1 MISREQVKKA
11 SFLALNQLG
20 IDKAFRRITA
30 RKARIVTY
38 HGVVKKSP
46 RVFNWQQIP
55 ENAFIQQMVYL
66 KRNFRVIP
74 LPTLLDELFRLNRI
88 VPRSLAIT
96 FDDGYENNFS
106 VAYPILTSLKLPATF
121 FISTSFIG
129 NDRVR
134 LWYET
139 LYDAIIGYPEK
150 SIDLSLIALGKLD
163 TSSPNSKENCLRCI
177 IEQLKPLPD
186 RVRQSRLDDILNR
199 LGWTGN
205 QATFPEMTWEQLMV
219 IAKDPMMTIGG
230 HGHSHA
236 ILTKLSNEAAQEE
249 IITNKRYLEANLN
262 RKISI
267 FSYPNGESNKYIIDC
282 LKRAGFT
289 YAVTT
294 KEGLLGSN
302 PYLIERMTVR
312 NPSTIDSYRTL
323 ISGITPIYKK
333 MFHDH

>member
-1 MISREQVKKA
+1 MISREKVKKA
-11 SFLALNQLG
+11 SFLALNHLG

-30 RKARIVTY
+30 RKARILTY

-129 NDRVR
+129 NDRVS
-134 LWYET
+134 LWFDT
-139 LYDAIIGYPEK
+139 LYDAIIGYSEK
-150 SIDLSLIALGKLD
+150 TLDLSFIALGKLD
-163 TSSPNSKENCLRCI
+163 TASSASKSDSLHCVIKN
-177 IEQLKPLPD
+177 LKAMSD
-186 RVRQSRLDDILNR
+186 QDRQSRLDDILNR

-205 QATFPEMTWEQLMV
+205 PATFPGMSWKQLMNL
-219 IAKDPMMTIGG
+219 AADPMITIGG
-230 HGHSHA
+230 HGHRHA
-236 ILTKLSNEAAQEE
+236 ILIKLSKDAAWQD
-249 IITNKRYLEANLN
+249 IIANKRHLETNLN
-262 RKISI
+262 RKIDL
-267 FSYPNGESNKYIIDC
+267 FSYPNGDSNKHIIDS
-282 LKRAGFT
+282 LKRAGFS

-294 KEGLLGSN
+294 KEGFVSSN

-312 NPSTIDSYRTL
+312 NPSTIDNYRLLVSGLIPSYKR
-323 ISGITPIYKK
+323 IWHG
-333 MFHDH
+333 